1 MPDPTALLA
10 GVRVIDLADE
20 HGEMG
25 GRYLAD
31 LGAEVVRLE
40 PPSGSPSRGR
50 EPRHHGIGLAFAA
63 RNAGKRGL
71 TLDLERPEGRAR
83 LRELL
88 ATADLFIESHRP
100 GRLAEL
106 GLDPAGL
113 LEEFPALVVL
123 SITDFGQTG
132 PRKDWVA
139 TDWVHL
145 AMGAVLARSGRPGE
159 PPLMPPGALGVE
171 SAIVQAAWAGLA
183 AYWNRLHTGRGDHID
198 LSIHEGVLQVVD
210 PAFGTGGTA
219 GAGRRWYDLPTGRPD
234 VAHYYPVFPC
244 SDGHVRMA
252 VLAPRQWRG
261 LRAWL
266 GEPEEFQDRKYDLV
280 HERFGAADRLY
291 PLIEKL
297 FQAGKAQDLVDEGQ
311 RRGVPL
317 APVLDPAQVLRA
329 EHYAERG
336 AVRAV
341 EIAPGLTA
349 RLPTGF
355 VEIDGVRAGVR
366 APAPPLG
373 EADGN
378 LAMKPPVTAETS
390 GSTSGGRCP
399 LAGVRVLDLGVIV
412 QGAEAGR
419 LFADLGAEVIKV
431 ENRSFPDQGRVAAGT
446 QMNASFAWGNRNKL
460 SLGLNLREPEG
471 VALFKRFVAESD
483 VVLSNFKPG
492 TMESLGLG
500 YDVLRE
506 INPRLVMGSSSA
518 VGSSGPW
525 RTWMGYG
532 PLVRAAAGLT
542 SLWRTSR
549 TATIHSDAATVYP
562 DHLAARVTAVAVLA
576 GLIAARRT
584 GRGCHVESSQAEVI
598 LTAFSDRFLE
608 ESLLPGSFGPE
619 GNLGRQ
625 GAPWG
630 VYPCAGEDQWCVVTV
645 RDDEDWRRLCT
656 ALNLPLDPDLAT
668 QRQRCEQRDAVE
680 RLVGDWTRAHSP
692 IEVAELLQ
700 SAGVP
705 AGPMFRP
712 TDLARD
718 PHLAARRFWTT
729 LLQPGL
735 TSPLPTEARAFR
747 SSGTP
752 DLPIR
757 PAPFHGEHTR
767 RLCADVLGMSQVD
780 INALVAVGILE
791 EVDPWAKVGC

>member
-1 MPDPTALLA
+1 M
-10 GVRVIDLADE
+10 RVIDLAE
-20 HGEMG
+20 ENGEMC

-31 LGAEVVRLE
+31 LGAEVIRVE
-40 PPSGSPSRGR
+40 PPGGSTSRLR
-50 EPRHHGIGLAFAA
+50 EPRYEGIGLAFAA

-71 TLDLERPEGRAR
+71 TLDLERPEGQAR
-83 LRELL
+83 LRDLL
-88 ATADLFIESHRP
+88 ATAELLLESHRP

-106 GLDPAGL
+106 GLDLAGL
-113 LEEFPALVVL
+113 LEEFPHLVVL

-132 PRKDWVA
+132 PRREWVA

-171 SAIVQAAWAGLA
+171 SAVIQAAWAGLA

-219 GAGRRWYDLPTGRPD
+219 GAGSRWYDLPEGRPD
-234 VAHYYPVFPC
+234 VAHYYPVFPS

-291 PLIEKL
+291 PLIGKL
-297 FQAGKAQDLVDEGQ
+297 FASGRSQDLVDEGQ

-336 AVRAV
+336 AIGDV

-355 VEIDGVRAGVR
+355 VEIDGVRSGVR
-366 APAPPLG
+366 APAPALG
-373 EADGN
+373 EADDA
-378 LAMKPPVTAETS
+378 LPAKPPVAASANTS
-390 GSTSGGRCP
+390 GKRLP

-419 LFADLGAEVIKV
+419 MFADLGAEVIKV
-431 ENRSFPDQGRVAAGT
+431 ENRAFPDQGRVAAGT
-446 QMNASFAWGNRNKL
+446 QMNASFAWGNHSKL
-460 SLGLNLREPEG
+460 SLGLNLREAEG

-518 VGSSGPW
+518 VGSSGVW
-525 RTWMGYG
+525 KTWMGYG

-619 GNLGRQ
+619 GNLGRR

-645 RDDEDWRRLCT
+645 RDDEDWQHLCAT
-656 ALNLPLDPDLAT
+656 LNLPPDPGLAT
-668 QRQRCEQRDAVE
+668 QRQRFERRDAVE
-680 RLVGDWTRAHSP
+680 RLVGDWTRTRSP

-705 AGPMFRP
+705 AGPMVRP
-712 TDLARD
+712 ADLARD

-729 LLQPGL
+729 LPQPGL
-735 TSPLPTEARAFR
+735 TAPLPTEARPFR
-747 SSGTP
+747 SSGIP
-752 DLPIR
+752 DLPPR

-767 RLCADVLGMSQVD
+767 RLCVDILGMSQAAID
-780 INALVAVGILE
+780 ALVAAGILE
-791 EVDPWAKVGC
+791 EVDPWARVGR